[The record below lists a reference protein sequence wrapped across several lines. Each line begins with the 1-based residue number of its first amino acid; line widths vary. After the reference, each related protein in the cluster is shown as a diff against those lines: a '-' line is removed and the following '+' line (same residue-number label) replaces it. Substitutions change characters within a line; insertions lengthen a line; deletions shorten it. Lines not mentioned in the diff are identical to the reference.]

1 MIYTV
6 LALEIARDRAREAD
20 QMALARVAGHV
31 NAYPGPGLDPHRPGR
46 VRSLVARPVRS
57 FGDASHAL
65 SEAACSAARRIEGS
79 AG

>member
-6 LALEIARDRAREAD
+6 LALEVARDRAREAD
-20 QMALARVAGHV
+20 RLALARVAGHV
-31 NAYPGPGLDPHRPGR
+31 NVHPEPDRDPRRPGR
-46 VRSLVARPVRS
+46 IRALAARPVRS